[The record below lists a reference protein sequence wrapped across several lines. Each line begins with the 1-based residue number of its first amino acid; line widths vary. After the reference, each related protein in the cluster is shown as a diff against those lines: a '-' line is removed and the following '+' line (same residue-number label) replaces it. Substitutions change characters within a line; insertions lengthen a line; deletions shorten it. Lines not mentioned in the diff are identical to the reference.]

1 MGINENLQDNDV
13 LVKIEFNWYRLDSV
27 SVSDDKTMP
36 IVVSDEDDNQFT
48 HWDMADID
56 EIDPPV
62 KSYSIDELI
71 GVA

>member
-1 MGINENLQDNDV
+1 MGLNEKLQDMDV
-13 LVKIEFNWYRLDSV
+13 LVKIEYNWYRLDSV
-27 SVSDDKTMP
+27 NIKDGKMP

>member
-1 MGINENLQDNDV
+1 MGINENLKDNDV
-13 LVKIEFNWYRLDSV
+13 LVKIEYNWYRLDSV
-27 SVSDDKTMP
+27 SLKDGTMP
-36 IVVSDEDDNQFT
+36 IVVSDENDNQFT

-71 GVA
+71 GVV